1 MSHHAEMSHHKEP
14 RNESPTTLPMWAGTT
29 TEPSSPSFWIAN
41 VFWVIVNG
49 SSSAVIFAIED
60 INSSMP
66 CISYLRACS
75 HACIKQ
81 RHRAMIYSHMEQ
93 EHN

>member
-1 MSHHAEMSHHKEP
+1 
-14 RNESPTTLPMWAGTT
+14 
-29 TEPSSPSFWIAN
+29 

-81 RHRAMIYSHMEQ
+81 RHRAMIYSLMEQ